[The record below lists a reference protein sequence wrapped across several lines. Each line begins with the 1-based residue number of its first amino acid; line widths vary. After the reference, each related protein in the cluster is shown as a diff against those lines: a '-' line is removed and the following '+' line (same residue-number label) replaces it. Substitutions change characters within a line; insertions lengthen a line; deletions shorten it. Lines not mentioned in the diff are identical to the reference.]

1 MSAYVVKRAAL
12 VALLGALA
20 LGAGATSLAQD
31 LPKPT
36 ASVQKELDVKGIS
49 YNEWLLFHG
58 IRERNVDYV
67 NAAFRAGTD
76 LSKARNPIGELSA
89 VMLAVSGQNASPK
102 IVGILIQ
109 RGADVNARWAPTS
122 MCEKADLTPS
132 QRAACQAPGGPQ
144 AAGSFP
150 LYQAALLGN
159 PDVVEQLLKSGADVR
174 ARARNGN
181 TALHATFDMGIADV
195 LLRYGAD
202 INAKNT
208 NGLTPLGNARRVL
221 SHYERQPSDPM
232 RQKVQTY
239 ASWLRAQGAQ

>member
-1 MSAYVVKRAAL
+1 MSAYVARPGAFL
-12 VALLGALA
+12 ALLGALA
-20 LGAGATSLAQD
+20 LVAGGGSLAQD

-36 ASVQKELDVKGIS
+36 ASVQKELDTKGIT

-58 IRERNVDYV
+58 IRERNVDYI
-67 NAAFRAGTD
+67 NAAFRAGAE

-89 VMLAVSGQNASPK
+89 MMLAVSGQSASPK
-102 IVGILIQ
+102 IVALLIQ

-122 MCEKADLTPS
+122 MCDKADLTPS

-159 PDVVEQLLKSGADVR
+159 ADVVEQLLKSGADVR

-181 TALHATFDMGIADV
+181 TALHATFDTGIADV
-195 LLRYGAD
+195 LLRYGAE
-202 INAKNT
+202 INAKNG

-221 SHYERQPSDPM
+221 SHYDRQPSDPM
-232 RQKVQTY
+232 RQKVQAY